1 MHPIYEKLVESP
13 SLEFKTLIRIFC
25 PLLSVSP
32 IQLILMADTNQGGYQ
47 VEVVRIAGQGSA
59 WIVRV
64 YKKLFFC
71 RKRVSSDWFVD
82 GAQAERFAQRLR
94 KDLALKETVQK
105 LKERRPGWTLHR
117 PDR

>member
-1 MHPIYEKLVESP
+1 
-13 SLEFKTLIRIFC
+13 
-25 PLLSVSP
+25 
-32 IQLILMADTNQGGYQ
+32 MADTNQGGYQ
-47 VEVVRIAGQGSA
+47 VEVVRIAGQGSN

-64 YKKLFFC
+64 YKKLFFY
-71 RKRVSSDWFVD
+71 RRRVSSDWFLD
-82 GAQAERFAQRLR
+82 GAQAERFAQQLR